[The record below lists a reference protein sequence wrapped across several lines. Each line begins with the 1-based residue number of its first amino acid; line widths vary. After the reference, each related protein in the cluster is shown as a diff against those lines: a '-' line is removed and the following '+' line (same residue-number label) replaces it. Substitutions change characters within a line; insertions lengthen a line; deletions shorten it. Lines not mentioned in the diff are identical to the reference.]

1 MAVNE
6 PILKDAQERMSKA
19 GDVLSRELGNI
30 RAGRANAGLLA
41 DIKADYYGAPT
52 PINQMA
58 SITIPEARVLLI
70 TPFDKSS
77 LDAIEHA
84 ILTSDLGINPAND
97 GNAIRLVIPQLT
109 EESRKDLVK
118 QVHGKAEEAKVAV
131 RNVRRDAMDS
141 LKKGHKNGDFTDDQL
156 HDLEEQAQK
165 ITDAGIK
172 NVENIASDKEKELMT
187 I

>member
-1 MAVNE
+1 MAETE
-6 PILKDAQERMSKA
+6 PILKDAQARMGKA
-19 GDVLSRELGNI
+19 GEALQRELGNI
-30 RAGRANAGLLA
+30 RAGRANASLLA
-41 DIKADYYGAPT
+41 DITADYYGAPT

-58 SITIPEARVLLI
+58 SITIPEARVLLV

-77 LDAIEHA
+77 LNAIEHA

-97 GNAIRLVIPQLT
+97 GTAIRLVIPQLT

-156 HDLEEQAQK
+156 HDLETRAQK
-165 ITDAGIK
+165 ITDAAIK
-172 NVENIASDKEKELMT
+172 NVDQIASDKEKELMT
-187 I
+187 V

>member
-1 MAVNE
+1 MATTE
-6 PILKDAQERMSKA
+6 PILKDAEQRMNKA
-19 GDVLSRELGNI
+19 GEALQRELGNI

-58 SITIPEARVLLI
+58 SITIPEARVLLV

-84 ILTSDLGINPAND
+84 IMVSDLGINPAND
-97 GNAIRLVIPQLT
+97 GAAIRLVIPQLT

-118 QVHGKAEEAKVAV
+118 QVHAKAEEAKVAV

-141 LKKGHKNGDFTDDQL
+141 LKKGHKNGDFTDDQV
-156 HDLEEQAQK
+156 HDLEEEAQK
-165 ITDAGIK
+165 ITNAGIK
-172 NVENIASDKEKELMT
+172 NVESIADDKEKELMT
-187 I
+187 V